1 MLALGEAGLL
11 AAVVFWSDP
20 PPWANRLLVAGAAV
34 GGLAVLPRVVLTLEH
49 VIDVNPPVELL
60 GAWWLLAAFG
70 VLFSGLGVLLHAVG
84 PLDRNQELLLQ
95 GALLVVVLF
104 ATASAVVQ
112 LVDGRILFGVS
123 GVGSLVAPLGV
134 FCFALGVLL
143 HAVGP
148 VNRDQ
153 GVLFSGVVL
162 APVLVGIAVTVVQA
176 LKGALFFATLTGIAS
191 LVALWAVWLVFL
203 QP

>member
-11 AAVVFWSDP
+11 AAVVLRSAP
-20 PPWANRLLVAGAAV
+20 PPWANRLLVAGAAA

-112 LVDGRILFGVS
+112 
-123 GVGSLVAPLGV
+123 
-134 FCFALGVLL
+134 
-143 HAVGP
+143 
-148 VNRDQ
+148 
-153 GVLFSGVVL
+153 
-162 APVLVGIAVTVVQA
+162 T